1 MNATPNPEIKMNE
14 NQNQKE
20 GGQYQQVTL
29 VGRWLYRYPRFK
41 EITFDLSD
49 PSTYPLRI
57 NDPRY
62 ALEINERIP
71 LLLGHEEYP
80 DLTPF
85 EAYLERMRYRSQ
97 ILWTLER
104 YINSTEDKLRRKK
117 IMRNSDIKVKTP
129 DRYTPEFRQLMLAA
143 VLEAKERKLSISQ
156 IAHTM
161 HIDPTDVR
169 IWNRL
174 YSDFGKDFINFKVE
188 YDEEERLMIAKEY
201 LTTDQSFVYT
211 CSKYIIHRRSQLRNW
226 ILKYKANFP
235 FAKFKMP
242 SKGGPEYYG
251 PYVYDKLD
259 PRERMVRLPPLKG

>member
-1 MNATPNPEIKMNE
+1 MNE
-14 NQNQKE
+14 NQNQNE
-20 GGQYQQVTL
+20 NGQYQQVTL

-49 PSTYPLRI
+49 PTTYPLRI

-104 YINSTEDKLRRKK
+104 YINLVEDKLRRKK
-117 IMRNSDIKVKTP
+117 IMKNSDIKVKTP
-129 DRYTPEFRQLMLAA
+129 DKFTPEFRELMLAA
-143 VLEAKERKLSISQ
+143 VLEAREEKLSNRQ
-156 IAHTM
+156 IARNM
-161 HIDPTDVR
+161 HIDPADVR
-169 IWNRL
+169 IWKRL

-188 YDEEERLMIAKEY
+188 YNEEERLMIAKEY
-201 LTTDQSFVYT
+201 LTTDQSVVYT

-226 ILKYKANFP
+226 ILKYKSNFP
-235 FAKFKMP
+235 YAKLKMP
-242 SKGGPEYYG
+242 VKGGPEYYV

-259 PRERMVRLPPLKG
+259 PRERIVRLPPLRD